1 MFEQLLSRIGIGAAT
16 VETVLTE
23 PSVVRGAMLRGEI
36 RLHGGKAPQDINR
49 IELELMT
56 AYQQEL
62 APGAGSYRLSL
73 KHHSLAEDFTLAAG
87 EAKVIPFETLV
98 PIQTP
103 ISQGP
108 TRIWLHTDLDVP
120 WALDPKDNDPLTVLP
135 EPATEKVLLALKALG
150 YAHTHKSGVY
160 LAMPGDS
167 DLPFMQAFEF
177 DATWPRP
184 GRPAQIAMMIQ
195 ANGYD
200 AECHLELDP
209 HLEEDDDKHS
219 SRMIRF
225 RLRHEAAFGPE
236 QLLRHLSLA

>member
-16 VETVLTE
+16 VDTVLTE
-23 PSVVRGAMLRGEI
+23 PSVVRGEMLKGEI

-62 APGAGSYRLSL
+62 TPGAAAYQLSL
-73 KHHSLAEDFTLAAG
+73 KHQSLAEDFTLAAG
-87 EAKVIPFETLV
+87 EIKVIPFETLV

-103 ISQGP
+103 VSQGP
-108 TRIWLHTDLDVP
+108 TRIWLNTDLDVP
-120 WALDPKDNDPLTVLP
+120 WAVDPKDIDSLTVLP

-150 YAHTHKSGVY
+150 YAHTDNSGTY
-160 LAMPGDS
+160 LAMPGDA
-167 DLPFMQAFEF
+167 DLSFMQAFEF
-177 DATWPRP
+177 DATKPHP
-184 GRPAQIAMMIQ
+184 GRPTQIAMMMQ

-200 AECHLELDP
+200 ADCHLDLDP
-209 HLEEDDDKHS
+209 NLEDDDKHR

-225 RLRHEAAFGPE
+225 RLRHGAEFGPE
-236 QLLRHLSLA
+236 QLLRHLGLA